1 MYSSFITAGK
11 AFLPD
16 NRRKKYEF
24 SGNAPTAF
32 QRLRVNAYDLLSDP
46 SVFPASGTGDI
57 FWEGFQVQ
65 TPQSGGK
72 MLYFCYER
80 NAAYAAASFCGISDP
95 FISGE

>member
-1 MYSSFITAGK
+1 MEE
-11 AFLPD
+11 
-16 NRRKKYEF
+16 KYEF

-80 NAAYAAASFCGISDP
+80 NAAYAAASSVVFRTLLSLGN
-95 FISGE
+95 EYWKL